1 MLSAFTQRVQ
11 HMRHYFVDGGFKNDV
26 SFVGGEVESL
36 RGVDSFLSKVPKID
50 AISNSGLT
58 WTVKDWGELA
68 YEKTSRHSNLEQKS
82 DIRTEEIRKGRNDFF
97 GSHNWNCHW

>member
-1 MLSAFTQRVQ
+1 
-11 HMRHYFVDGGFKNDV
+11 MRHYFVDGGFKNDV

-58 WTVKDWGELA
+58 WTVKD
-68 YEKTSRHSNLEQKS
+68 
-82 DIRTEEIRKGRNDFF
+82 
-97 GSHNWNCHW
+97 